1 MGQEKLYRVLIIH
14 NYYQIPGGED
24 TVVSNEK
31 RLLEQHGHAAFFY
44 MRRNQEINGFS
55 LFQKLCFPF
64 QTVFSQ
70 RTYREI
76 KKMIR
81 EKHIDLIHVH
91 NTLSLISPSVYYAA
105 FKCKVPVIQTVHN
118 FRLLCPGAAFVRNG
132 TICEDCVEKGLLCS
146 VKGKCYR
153 NSRLQTLVSAF
164 TLKLH
169 RMLGTYGKI
178 YYICLTEF
186 NKKKLLQ
193 LNNKGKQLIE
203 PGHIFIKPNFV
214 WPKGEIF
221 PMEKRKNQFLYA
233 GRLDA
238 LKGIWVLLEA
248 WKKIKGCQLVICG
261 GGPEEASIGSFLE
274 KNGMENVR
282 LLGQVS
288 HEQVLEILRESRA
301 LLMPTQWYEGQPMVI
316 LESYSVGTPVIGSSL
331 GNVKDM
337 IVEKVTGCTF
347 SHNAPEEL
355 CFIIEHLP
363 DFEADVIRKHF
374 DEEYGSEENYKK
386 LIEIYEQ
393 SIENM
398 QNEKIM

>member
-1 MGQEKLYRVLIIH
+1 MGQEKPYRVLIIH

-44 MRRNQEINGFS
+44 MRKNQEINGFS

-64 QTVFSQ
+64 QTVFSH

-76 KKMIR
+76 KKIIK

-105 FKCKVPVIQTVHN
+105 FRCGIPVIQTIHN
-118 FRLLCPGAAFVRNG
+118 FRLLCPGATFVRDG
-132 TICEDCVEKGLLCS
+132 AICEDCVEKGLLCS

-153 NSRLQTLVSAF
+153 NSLLQTFVSAF

-169 RMLGTYGKI
+169 RMMGTYGRI

-193 LNNKGKQLIE
+193 LNNKGRQLIE
-203 PGHIFIKPNFV
+203 PDHIFVKPNFV
-214 WPKGEIF
+214 WSKGEIV
-221 PMEKRKNQFLYA
+221 PMPKRKNQFLYA

-238 LKGIWVLLEA
+238 LKGIWVLLDT
-248 WKKIKGCQLVICG
+248 WKKINNYQLVLCG
-261 GGPEEASIGSFLE
+261 GGPEEVHISDFLK
-274 KNGMENVR
+274 KNGMDNVQ

-288 HEQVLEILRESRA
+288 HEKVLGLLRESKA
-301 LLMPTQWYEGQPMVI
+301 LIMPTQWYEGQPMVI
-316 LESYSVGTPVIGSSL
+316 LESYSMGTPVIGSRL

-337 IVEKVTGCTF
+337 IVEGLTGCTF
-347 SHNAPEEL
+347 IHNEPEEL
-355 CFIIEHLP
+355 RHIIEYLP
-363 DFEADVIRKHF
+363 DFEATAIREHF
-374 DEEYGSEENYKK
+374 DEKYGSEENYKK
-386 LIEIYEQ
+386 LIEIYER
-393 SIENM
+393 SVVNG
-398 QNEKIM
+398 

>member
-1 MGQEKLYRVLIIH
+1 MKKQESYRVLIIH

-44 MRRNQEINGFS
+44 MRKNQEINGFS
-55 LFQKLCFPF
+55 LFQKLSFPF
-64 QTVFSQ
+64 QTVFSH

-76 KKMIR
+76 KKIIR
-81 EKHIDLIHVH
+81 DKHIDLIHVH

-118 FRLLCPGAAFVRNG
+118 FRLLCPGATFVRNG
-132 TICEDCVEKGLLCS
+132 MICEDCVEKGLFCS

-153 NSRLQTLVSAF
+153 NSRLQTFVSAF

-169 RMLGTYGKI
+169 RIMGTYGRI

-193 LNNKGKQLIE
+193 LNNRGKQLIE
-203 PGHIFIKPNFV
+203 PDHIFVKPNFV
-214 WPKGEIF
+214 WSKSEIL
-221 PMEKRKNQFLYA
+221 PMSKRKNQYLYA
-233 GRLDA
+233 GRLDT

-248 WKKIKGCQLVICG
+248 WEKINDCQLMLCG
-261 GGPEEASIGSFLE
+261 GGPEEAQVSSFL
-274 KNGMENVR
+274 KKKGFDKVG
-282 LLGQVS
+282 LFGQVT
-288 HEQVLEILRESRA
+288 HEKVLEILRESKA
-301 LLMPTQWYEGQPMVI
+301 LIMPTQWYEGQPMVI

-337 IVEKVTGCTF
+337 IVEGVTGCTF
-347 SHNAPEEL
+347 THNEPEEL
-355 CFIIEHLP
+355 RHIIEHFP
-363 DFEADVIRKHF
+363 EFEAAAIRKHF
-374 DEEYGSEENYKK
+374 DEKYGSEENYEK
-386 LIEIYEQ
+386 LIEIYER
-393 SIENM
+393 SIENR
-398 QNEKIM
+398 